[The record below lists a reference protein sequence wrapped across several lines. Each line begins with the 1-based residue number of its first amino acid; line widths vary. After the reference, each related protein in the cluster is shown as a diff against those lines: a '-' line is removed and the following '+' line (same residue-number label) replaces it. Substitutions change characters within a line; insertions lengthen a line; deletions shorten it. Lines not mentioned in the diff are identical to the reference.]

1 MALYRVT
8 VMPEPATYTVEAPTE
23 AHAIQLAD
31 EWFAERSWTHDVSEP
46 LCPCQCP
53 DMVCPED
60 LQDCGKCFKRYVK
73 GEDK

>member
-8 VMPEPATYTVEAPTE
+8 VMPEPVTYTVEAPTE
-23 AHAIQLAD
+23 QHARLLAL
-31 EWFAERSWTHDVSEP
+31 EWFDERDQNVEVSEP

-60 LQDCGKCFKRYVK
+60 SQDCGKCFRQNVL
-73 GEDK
+73 GEE